1 MDINVRLFC
10 ILFRFSQKSH
20 NLDIFIGMHG
30 AGLTHMLFMPDWAAA
45 FEV

>member
-1 MDINVRLFC
+1 MLFSIII
-10 ILFRFSQKSH
+10 ILFRFFSQQSH

-30 AGLTHMLFMPDWAAA
+30 AGLTHMLFMPDWAAV